1 MGFEKRDSKQYF
13 KTTTIQYILFPV
25 KNVNKKYRE
34 NAKVKLY
41 WNYVLKVQLIPLF
54 KHSTDN

>member
-34 NAKVKLY
+34 NAKGHIYKKLDCVPKTCLY
-41 WNYVLKVQLIPLF
+41 YI
-54 KHSTDN
+54 